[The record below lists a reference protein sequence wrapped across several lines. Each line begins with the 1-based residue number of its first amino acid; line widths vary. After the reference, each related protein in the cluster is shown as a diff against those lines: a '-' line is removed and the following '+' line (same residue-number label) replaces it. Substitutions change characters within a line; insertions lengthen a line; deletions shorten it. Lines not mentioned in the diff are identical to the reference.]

1 MNNVLILK
9 NDRVGDYIT
18 SINSINLILN
28 KHINSSVYI
37 FLSKNN
43 YKFNFLFKKM
53 KIKVFNYDLKLF
65 EKFLIF
71 YFILTNKISDVYIL
85 APKNFYYYLPFIF
98 RRIKFHGLC
107 IDSDRSR
114 PNSFLKK
121 YLYST
126 STLFRK
132 DKSKIISTYIAQE
145 NLISYKKN
153 IENFIHLDFP
163 EFKIFN
169 FPKNSTF
176 FHYKHVLFKKLLLWD
191 TETIVKFILFL
202 ASKKENIVF
211 SSELNFSEENE
222 FFKKNF
228 NSYDFKL
235 KKFNKISSK
244 NILFLENIEGKDLF
258 NMINLSTE
266 VIAPEGAISHIS
278 HFLNKKTLSLMHFN
292 IKNQKGI
299 FRQINDIIEW
309 SPKNFRFLVLKKN
322 FDQSLA
328 KMSKR
333 I

>member
-1 MNNVLILK
+1 MNKVLILK

-28 KHINSSVYI
+28 KHIDSIIHI

-43 YKFNFLFKKM
+43 YKFNFLFKKL
-53 KIKVFNYDLKLF
+53 KISVFNYDLKVF

-98 RRIKFHGLC
+98 RRIKFHGIC
-107 IDSDRSR
+107 IDSDKSR

-121 YLYST
+121 YLHST
-126 STLFRK
+126 STLYRT
-132 DKSKIISTYIAQE
+132 DRSKIISTYKAQE
-145 NLISYKKN
+145 KLINYKKN
-153 IENFIHLDFP
+153 IQNFIHLDFP
-163 EFKIFN
+163 EFKLFD
-169 FPKNSTF
+169 FPKNATF
-176 FHYKHVLFKKLLLWD
+176 FHYKHALFKKLLLWD

-202 ASKKENIVF
+202 ASKKDFIVF
-211 SSELNFSEENE
+211 SSELNFSKENE
-222 FFKKNF
+222 FFKNNF

-244 NILFLENIEGKDLF
+244 NILFLDNIEGKDLL

-266 VIAPEGAISHIS
+266 VIAPEGAISHMGS
-278 HFLNKKTLSLMHFN
+278 FLNKKTLSLMHFN
-292 IKNQKGI
+292 FKNPKSI
-299 FRQINDIIEW
+299 FRQINDLIEW
-309 SPKNFRFLVLKKN
+309 SPRNFKFLVLRKN
-322 FDQSLA
+322 LHQSLT